1 MHTGQYFYP
10 VLKPQRQRPWGTLA
24 CVTFRM
30 GNWLCTPLY
39 ALWSHH
45 KGFGWKA
52 VYPIKYH
59 YIDVI
64 MSTMASQITS
74 LMIVY
79 SSIYW
84 GTDQRKHQSSASLA
98 FVWGIHW
105 GPVNS
110 PHKWPVT
117 RKMFPLDDV
126 IMYAWIFLL
135 VCSGFVFS
143 LFPDF
148 YYLFNHILQGSIIG
162 TGSSEVNMKDVVK
175 IGLLQKTQKV
185 QIMCVILGKWCNYP
199 T

>member
-1 MHTGQYFYP
+1 
-10 VLKPQRQRPWGTLA
+10 
-24 CVTFRM
+24 M
-30 GNWLCTPLY
+30 GYWLCTPLY

-84 GTDQRKHQSSASLA
+84 GADQRKHQSSASLA
-98 FVWGIHW
+98 FVRGFHR
-105 GPVNS
+105 GPVIS

-126 IMYAWIFLL
+126 IMYACIF
-135 VCSGFVFS
+135 F
-143 LFPDF
+143 
-148 YYLFNHILQGSIIG
+148 
-162 TGSSEVNMKDVVK
+162 
-175 IGLLQKTQKV
+175 IGLLWFCFQFV
-185 QIMCVILGKWCNYP
+185 SRFLLFIYP
-199 T
+199 YSSGLHHWHWFQWSKHEGCG